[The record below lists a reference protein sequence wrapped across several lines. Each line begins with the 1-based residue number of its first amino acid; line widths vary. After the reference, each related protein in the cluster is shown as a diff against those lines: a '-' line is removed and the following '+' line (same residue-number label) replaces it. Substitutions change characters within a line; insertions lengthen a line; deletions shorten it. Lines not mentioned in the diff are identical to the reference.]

1 MIFLFNELIFFSLL
15 FINMGNKQPKP
26 LPTGLA
32 PRRSKGKIPVDNS
45 KLSFPILYEEFPK
58 PPKFTLKKEH
68 NLAEYDVK
76 DVLVLKDGNILITT
90 NNSQNMIVI
99 FEKNTFIKIDSIS
112 DSKEIVFDIAQL
124 DNFNIAALLSNGK
137 IIIYSINTK
146 QMTVLK
152 EFKIVG
158 GIMKK
163 LLNNAIACYSIKKNQ
178 YDIRIYD
185 LTSLSDTKERVIYW
199 DFLIHSVL
207 QPNSNKDVLVV
218 AHSIRIITFYNIK
231 KYVKIEKDIQW
242 KEDFISPLYELNDG
256 RIIIGGNATFMIIN
270 CKTYQVECFY
280 EDLFC
285 FENSSFLQLKDKSL
299 LIGTGLS
306 NAGRFCLLGS
316 NLKVIA
322 RQKRVHKER
331 IIYLS
336 LIDDNTV
343 LSFSLD
349 KIVKIWSY
357 K

>member
-1 MIFLFNELIFFSLL
+1 MIYLFNELIFFSLL

-185 LTSLSDTKERVIYW
+185 LTSLFDIKERVIDW

-306 NAGRFCLLGS
+306 NAGRFCLLES
-316 NLKVIA
+316 NLKVVA